1 MTDWISPGN
10 LVTPS
15 WWTDLWLNEGFAS
28 YVEYLG
34 VEAIQPELKLLE
46 QFVISDLQNVMG
58 IDALETSHPINQPV
72 SHPSEIQE
80 LFDRISYA
88 KGASII
94 RMMDKFL
101 TTETF
106 RKVSVSLFL
115 SPAAG
120 LSCLLQGLSNYLT
133 ALAYEAAEQDDLWR
147 HLTEQAH
154 KDGTLDRDVKVK
166 EIMDTWTLQMGYPLI
181 TVRRNYD
188 ARTARVS
195 QQRFLVGNSQQVS
208 SVQPELFVESHII
221 PLSPSEL

>member
-1 MTDWISPGN
+1 MAGN

-34 VEAIQPELKLLE
+34 VEAIQPQLKLLE
-46 QFVISDLQNVMG
+46 QFVINDLQNVMG

-80 LFDRISYA
+80 LFDRISYG

-106 RKVSVSLFL
+106 RKVSL
-115 SPAAG
+115 SII
-120 LSCLLQGLSNYLT
+120 LSCLFSLL
-133 ALAYEAAEQDDLWR
+133 
-147 HLTEQAH
+147 
-154 KDGTLDRDVKVK
+154 
-166 EIMDTWTLQMGYPLI
+166 
-181 TVRRNYD
+181 
-188 ARTARVS
+188 
-195 QQRFLVGNSQQVS
+195 
-208 SVQPELFVESHII
+208 
-221 PLSPSEL
+221 

>member
-1 MTDWISPGN
+1 MLTCRETALLYKEGVSSVNNKQRIATVVSHELAHQWFGN

-106 RKVSVSLFL
+106 RKVSLLPSLLTSIRMFSAGTFQL
-115 SPAAG
+115 PDSPG
-120 LSCLLQGLSNYLT
+120 L
-133 ALAYEAAEQDDLWR
+133 
-147 HLTEQAH
+147 
-154 KDGTLDRDVKVK
+154 
-166 EIMDTWTLQMGYPLI
+166 
-181 TVRRNYD
+181 
-188 ARTARVS
+188 
-195 QQRFLVGNSQQVS
+195 
-208 SVQPELFVESHII
+208 
-221 PLSPSEL
+221 

>member
-1 MTDWISPGN
+1 M
-10 LVTPS
+10 
-15 WWTDLWLNEGFAS
+15 
-28 YVEYLG
+28 
-34 VEAIQPELKLLE
+34 EAIQPELKLLE

-106 RKVSVSLFL
+106 RKVSLSL
-115 SPAAG
+115 SPL
-120 LSCLLQGLSNYLT
+120 LSPPSCYLQGLSNYLT
-133 ALAYEAAEQDDLWR
+133 ALAYDAAEQDDLWR

-154 KDGTLDRDVKVK
+154 KDGTLDRDMNVK
-166 EIMDTWTLQMGYPLI
+166 EIMDTWTLQMGFPLI

-195 QQRFLVGNSQQVS
+195 HERFLVGKSKEVS
-208 SVQPELFVESHII
+208 LVF
-221 PLSPSEL
+221 LSNLKLYYLLITFSEL